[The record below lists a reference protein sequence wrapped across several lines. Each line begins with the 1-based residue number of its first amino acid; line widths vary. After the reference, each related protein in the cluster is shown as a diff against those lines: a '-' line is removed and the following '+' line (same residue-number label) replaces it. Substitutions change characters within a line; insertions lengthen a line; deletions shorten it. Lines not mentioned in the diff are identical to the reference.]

1 MIAVTFAFAFA
12 AAAQAAVMKGRTAS
26 TLRKPAP
33 TVRTLSIR
41 SLSLL
46 PQNSMLVGARA
57 AQTLVAMAA
66 MGDGSVKDVTAEC
79 QFRSHNPKVATV
91 NAQGVVT
98 PVANGAT
105 VVTAQCGKTATSTKV
120 VVKNIEDNTFNF
132 TNHILPVISKLG
144 CNRTGCHG
152 SPKGKSGFK
161 MSLFGAEPEPD
172 FVAFAKSGEGRRIN
186 PADPAKSLFLLKA
199 TMTISHGGGKITEV
213 GSPEYNTLAQW
224 IARGAPRGKVTD
236 PKVVGVEVLPKER
249 SMKPN
254 EKQQL
259 IVAAKFSDGST
270 QDVTRLANYKV
281 NDEVVATTSGD
292 GKVTAQVSGE
302 AVVMVEFLGKM
313 DTARIAVPQNVTGSG
328 FWVLGSGD
336 GTPKPKTQNPEPSRI
351 DDLVFAKLR
360 KLGIPPSDLSGDTEF
375 IRRVYLD
382 VIGTLPTPDEVT
394 RFIADP
400 SPDKRSR
407 LIEQLL
413 NRPEFSD
420 FWALKWGDILRVKR
434 GFPIHLWDKGMW
446 AYHRYIKES
455 IAQNKPY
462 DDFVRELLTANGS
475 GYRDGAANFYR
486 AVPSKDPQTWAETT
500 ATTFLGVRLD
510 CAHCHNHP
518 FESWTWD
525 DNYGLAAFFKVGL
538 KGTGEWG
545 DEVVFF
551 KPDSAVKHAQTGQA
565 AYPKLLGGEEIGFA
579 PNEDPRKKLAEWIT
593 SPKNPWF
600 ARNAVNRVWFWLLGR
615 GIVHEPDDFRS
626 TNPPENPELLD
637 YLADEFV
644 RHDFDM
650 KHIFRLVLNSRTYQL
665 SSKPNQWNE
674 HDTKHFSHYAIKRLG
689 AEQLL
694 DALSQSADAPE
705 KFPGLPLGYRA
716 IQLPDSQVN
725 SFFLDLFG
733 RPPRDITC
741 ECERSTETSMPQAL
755 YLINSEHLE
764 GKVSQG
770 QRIKRLL
777 AQGKS
782 DDDIITE
789 LYLATLSRFPTQ
801 EERKKTITYLANK
814 PQRERALQDVLW
826 ALLNTKEFMFNH

>member
-1 MIAVTFAFAFA
+1 MSGLAPVEPPGWPRPSGYSNGIVAPAGGRLLFVAGQIGWDEAGRIVSDDFA
-12 AAAQAAVMKGRTAS
+12 AQFGRALQNVLAVVRAAGGAPEHVARLAIYVTDRAEYAA
-26 TLRKPAP
+26 
-33 TVRTLSIR
+33 
-41 SLSLL
+41 
-46 PQNSMLVGARA
+46 ARA
-57 AQTLVAMAA
+57 ALA
-66 MGDGSVKDVTAEC
+66 
-79 QFRSHNPKVATV
+79 
-91 NAQGVVT
+91 
-98 PVANGAT
+98 
-105 VVTAQCGKTATSTKV
+105 
-120 VVKNIEDNTFNF
+120 
-132 TNHILPVISKLG
+132 
-144 CNRTGCHG
+144 
-152 SPKGKSGFK
+152 
-161 MSLFGAEPEPD
+161 
-172 FVAFAKSGEGRRIN
+172 GEGRRLN
-186 PADPAKSLFLLKA
+186 PVAPAQSLLLLKA

-213 GSPEYNTLAQW
+213 GSPEYNLLAQW
-224 IARGAPRGKVTD
+224 IARGAPRGRISD
-236 PKVVGVEVLPKER
+236 PKVVRVDVLPKER
-249 SMKPN
+249 SMKQN

-259 IVAAKFSDGST
+259 VVTAHFSDGST
-270 QDVTRLANYKV
+270 QDVTRLANYKS
-281 NDEVVATTSGD
+281 NDEVVATMSGD
-292 GKVTAQVSGE
+292 GKVTPHVAGE

-313 DTARIAVPQNVTGSG
+313 DAARILVPQDIKGK
-328 FWVLGSGD
+328 LGNWEIGKLGQPFNRVD
-336 GTPKPKTQNPEPSRI
+336 E
-351 DDLVFAKLR
+351 LVFAKLR
-360 KLGIPPSDLSGDTEF
+360 KLGIPPSELSGDAEF

-394 RFIADP
+394 RFLADP

-407 LIEQLL
+407 LIDHLL
-413 NRPEFSD
+413 SRPEFAD
-420 FWALKWGDILRVKR
+420 FWALKWGDLLRVKR

-455 IAQNKPY
+455 MAQNKPY
-462 DDFVRELLTANGS
+462 DQFVHELLTAKGS

-545 DEVVFF
+545 EEVVFF
-551 KPDSAVKHAQTGQA
+551 NPNSTVKHAQTGRA
-565 AYPKLLGGEEIGFA
+565 VYPKFLGGEEISFA
-579 PNEDPRKKLAEWIT
+579 PSEDPRVKLAEWIT
-593 SPKNPWF
+593 SPNNPWF
-600 ARNAVNRVWFWLLGR
+600 ARNAVNRVWYWLLGR

-637 YLADEFV
+637 YLAQEFV
-644 RHDFDM
+644 DHKFDL
-650 KHIFRLVLNSRTYQL
+650 KHIFRLILNSRTYQL
-665 SSKPNQWNE
+665 SSKPNPWNVN
-674 HDTKHFSHYAIKRLG
+674 DTKHFSHYAIKRLS

-694 DALSQSADAPE
+694 DAVSQSAEAPE

-716 IQLPDSQVN
+716 IQLPDSEVS

-764 GKVSQG
+764 NKVSQG

-782 DDDIITE
+782 DDEIITE

-801 EERKKTITYLANK
+801 EERKKTIPYLANK
-814 PQRERALQDVLW
+814 PQREKALQDVLW